1 MDTSTEESISTDS
14 LGRRTGPR
22 RQHTIEEKL
31 RIVKETH
38 VKGASVATVARRHDV
53 NPNQVFAWRQ
63 MYRRGLLDP
72 KAPPTNPMLPVKV
85 STPTVLPT
93 ERAVG
98 EVPAQRR
105 RSKLRSDAIE
115 IQLANGHG
123 IVVHGR
129 IDTKVLA
136 RVIALLVRR

>member
-1 MDTSTEESISTDS
+1 
-14 LGRRTGPR
+14 
-22 RQHTIEEKL
+22 
-31 RIVKETH
+31 
-38 VKGASVATVARRHDV
+38 
-53 NPNQVFAWRQ
+53 
-63 MYRRGLLDP
+63 
-72 KAPPTNPMLPVKV
+72 V

-93 ERAVG
+93 ERAVV
-98 EVPAQRR
+98 EVPAQTR
-105 RSKLRSDAIE
+105 RSKPLCDAIE

>member
-1 MDTSTEESISTDS
+1 VDTSTQESISTDS

-22 RQHTIEEKL
+22 RQHAIEEKL

-38 VKGASVATVARRHDV
+38 VQGASVAPVARRHDV

-72 KAPPTNPMLPVKV
+72 KAPPTNPPMLPVKV
-85 STPTVLPT
+85 STPT
-93 ERAVG
+93 ERAVV
-98 EVPAQRR
+98 EVPAQTR
-105 RSKLRSDAIE
+105 RSKPLSDAIE